1 MMLLGKKEDVKY
13 KSEGYFF
20 CLRKSRMYLSAHNYV
35 MILTPTQTRVTHW
48 KQIVSSS
55 SARKQNQAL
64 HFFSLLKT
72 PLFHNIEK

>member
-35 MILTPTQTRVTHW
+35 MILTPTQTRVTH
-48 KQIVSSS
+48 
-55 SARKQNQAL
+55 
-64 HFFSLLKT
+64 
-72 PLFHNIEK
+72 